1 MIKSLTV
8 ESMRVKNYGELALNE
23 RREIALKIVE
33 KILESVDPISM
44 IKDNVKLH
52 GSILRIR
59 DKTYNL
65 SSFSRIF
72 VIGFGKA
79 SGKMALAISEI
90 LGELI
95 EDGRVIVPK
104 GEKFFDK
111 KIKFLEASHPV
122 PDESNIE
129 ASEHLLGLLND
140 LNEDDL
146 VICLISGGGSALFTM
161 PHPSLSLEDVQRTT
175 ELLLKCGANIK
186 EINSVR
192 KHISMV
198 KGGRL
203 AEKIFPAKLVS
214 LVMSDVV
221 GDDLSTIASGP
232 TYPDGTTFS
241 DALKVLERY
250 GISEEVPKS
259 VIEVLKSGKM
269 GKIPETPKPSSDTF
283 RFVDNFIVANNSM
296 AAEVAADYSTSMGLN
311 SMILTTYLSG
321 EAKEAGGFVSSIAM
335 EIERRNRPVKKP
347 AVVILGGETTVT
359 VRGKGKGGRNQE
371 VALSALMG
379 IEELESTV
387 ILSFGTDG
395 IDGKTEA
402 AGALVDS
409 ITVERMRTLGLNP
422 RDYLSD
428 NDSNTFFKNVGNSL
442 IITGPT
448 GTNVN
453 DIILCVVGDIE

>member
-1 MIKSLTV
+1 
-8 ESMRVKNYGELALNE
+8 MRIKNYDELALNE
-23 RREIALKIVE
+23 RRVLALKIVE
-33 KILESVDPISM
+33 GILESVDPISI
-44 IKDNVKLH
+44 IKRNVKLH
-52 GSILRIR
+52 GNNLRIC
-59 DKTYNL
+59 DKIYDL

-79 SGKMALAISEI
+79 SGRMALAISEI
-90 LGELI
+90 LGDLI
-95 EDGRVIVPK
+95 DDGRVIVPK
-104 GEKFFDK
+104 GGKFFDK

-129 ASEHLLGLLND
+129 ASEHLLSLLED
-140 LNEDDL
+140 LNKNDL

-161 PHPSLSLEDVQRTT
+161 PHPSLSLEDIQRTT
-175 ELLLKCGANIK
+175 ELLLKCGADIK

-203 AEKIFPAKLVS
+203 AEKIFPAKLIS
-214 LVMSDVV
+214 LVISDVV

-232 TYPDGTTFS
+232 TYPDSTTFS
-241 DALKVLERY
+241 DALKVLKRY
-250 GISEEVPKS
+250 GISEEIPES
-259 VIEVLKSGKM
+259 VIKVLKSGEM
-269 GKIPETPKPSSDTF
+269 GKIPETPKPSSNAF
-283 RFVDNFIVANNSM
+283 KFVDNFIVANNSM
-296 AAEVAADYSTSMGLN
+296 AAEAAVDYSTSMGLN

-321 EAKEAGGFVSSIAM
+321 EAREVGEFVSSIAK
-335 EIERRNRPVKKP
+335 EIEKRNRPVKKP
-347 AVVILGGETTVT
+347 AVIVLGGETTVT
-359 VRGKGKGGRNQE
+359 VRGRGKGGRNQE
-371 VALSALMG
+371 VALSALRG
-379 IEELESTV
+379 IEELESTL

-402 AGALVDS
+402 AGALVDGL
-409 ITVERMRTLGLNP
+409 TVERMRALGLNP

-428 NDSNTFFKNVGNSL
+428 NDSNTFFKKVGSSL

-453 DIILCVVGDIE
+453 DIVLCIVGDI